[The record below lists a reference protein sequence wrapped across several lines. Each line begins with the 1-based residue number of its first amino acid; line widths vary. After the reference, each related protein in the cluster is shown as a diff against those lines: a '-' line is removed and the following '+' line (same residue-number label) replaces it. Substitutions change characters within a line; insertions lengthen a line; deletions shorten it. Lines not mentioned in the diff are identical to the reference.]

1 MRSYHQYCG
10 LAKALDLVGDR
21 WTLLIVRELLILGA
35 SRYTD
40 LQQGL
45 PGIATN
51 LLATRLRELEDAG
64 IVARDEAPP
73 PAPATLF
80 RLTARGRQLEP
91 AIAALGAWAGPMMA
105 ACAPD
110 DEVRSHW
117 LALPVRFYLTDTKP
131 KRPPITI
138 EVRTGDEP
146 MLIEIAGGEVTARR
160 GTSAHPNA
168 VISGPPQLILGLLL
182 RRLSLAAA
190 RVRGL
195 SFHGEP
201 EVLRRIAPRG
211 PAHHS

>member
-1 MRSYHQYCG
+1 MRSYQQYCG

-21 WTLLIVRELLILGA
+21 WTLLIVRELLILGP

-40 LQQGL
+40 LQHGL

-51 LLATRLRELEDAG
+51 LLAARLRDLEDAG

-80 RLTARGRQLEP
+80 RLTERGRQLET
-91 AIAALGAWAGPMMA
+91 AIAALGAWAGPMMTE
-105 ACAPD
+105 CAPG

-131 KRPPITI
+131 SRPPIAI
-138 EVRTGDEP
+138 EVRTGDQP
-146 MLIEIAGGEVTARR
+146 MLIEAAGGQVRARR
-160 GTSAHPNA
+160 GTLAHPNA
-168 VISGPPQLILGLLL
+168 VISGPPQLILGLLT

-190 RVRGL
+190 RARGL
-195 SFHGEP
+195 SFQGERD
-201 EVLRRIAPRG
+201 VLRRIGPRDRAPVT
-211 PAHHS
+211 